1 LRLLRLVG
9 SDRKEGDCFVALPL
23 AKTKEKGLAKRKEK
37 GLGKTKEMSMV
48 RMVGRS
54 TWSGTGNG

>member
-1 LRLLRLVG
+1 LVG